1 MKKIKNIVLYPTW
14 NQETGEREQKAHVF
28 YTNGDVDESISFED
42 AVSLCEQLWDELELK
57 RDVDFEALIDKDMVH
72 VTTEQE
78 LVENWD
84 FYAPKNYKKRSI
96 EKALQGKFDSLMGS
110 LEEEKEEVK
119 LAMEEETEVNEE
131 STEETKELSEKE
143 QHENDIF
150 EEIKSTFE
158 DDKPVPSTPEELQ
171 EFSDELNSIEK
182 QKLEEAQQA
191 NTKKERSE
199 EEKVEGSSE
208 ETALVET
215 QKVDSEQL
223 TFEGII
229 DEDHLFETTDEESK
243 KSANNIIQR
252 LTSGFLA
259 LSMIAT
265 AGYATR
271 KMNAEE
277 VDNLKTA
284 FSLIPQVS
292 ASTLDREADNSNYN
306 DYSYY
311 ELLNVTKDQFQKS
324 SMESLGTSLIM
335 YNGVF
340 ADAHKEEGKDIKA
353 ALTVEEMIALQL
365 AYNNF
370 DEDELAEY
378 LNGTILDANKLSID
392 FKNATLQLMGAHV
405 IETRENP
412 VNIVNELL
420 RSEIGKAFYN
430 KYHNMY
436 LDALES
442 SGDDQLNIIEAFYK
456 MVREDFPITSTDRTE
471 GISHA
476 SIYESMEPYKLSVIP
491 MIAAAEMLF
500 QNKSID
506 FTLTD
511 EEAEFFNELG
521 YCNFADAIFRKVETI
536 SLDRVE
542 DKSDPTLEQ
551 FIYALIDFLKERDQ
565 YGIKDEQR
573 DLSKLEAFINR
584 VNNGVS
590 YEGFVYYTGGSVYSV
605 TYQTE
610 SHYQKTEY
618 SSTETRES
626 KPMPAD
632 VKEEIDSE
640 IAEENAVAKAEGEA
654 EAEEVRKQMQA
665 EEDKKAEQILKE
677 IEERAKDLKDRI
689 AKANEKQ
696 KNGEP
701 VNESDFGNHNVQIDP
716 EDKDQNGNLDPS
728 VIDITTDPTGDQTGQ
743 SLPDPNVT
751 GADFDAKEP
760 TNTPSNDDIK
770 ETSNDGGN
778 GSTGEEP
785 KQEQETGKSWA
796 NYINGKYDSQE
807 LHQNDDAS
815 QQPTEEGY
823 DPSKEA
829 SREYY
834 EHWYDQD
841 SGSSYTIEYETDSN
855 ATSVSNVN
863 IADEYVNSLDGIE
876 LDEDGYQY
884 ILSGF

>member
-14 NQETGEREQKAHVF
+14 NQETGVREQKAHVF
-28 YTNGDVDESISFED
+28 YTNGDVDEYISFEE
-42 AVSLCEQLWDELELK
+42 AVSLCEQIWDELDLK
-57 RDVDFEALIDKDMVH
+57 KDVDFDALIDKDIIY

-78 LVENWD
+78 LADNWD
-84 FYAPKNYKKRSI
+84 FYAPESYKKRSI
-96 EKALQGKFDSLMGS
+96 EKTLQDRLDILTWSIEKENNESVK
-110 LEEEKEEVK
+110 LEEE
-119 LAMEEETEVNEE
+119 E
-131 STEETKELSEKE
+131 SIEETKVLSEKE

-158 DDKPVPSTPEELQ
+158 EKKAVPSTPEELQ
-171 EFSDELNSIEK
+171 EFNDELNSIEK

-243 KSANNIIQR
+243 KSSNNIIQR

-271 KMNAEE
+271 KMSAED
-277 VDNLKTA
+277 VDSLRTA

-324 SMESLGTSLIM
+324 SMESLGTSLLM
-335 YNGVF
+335 FNGVF

-365 AYNNF
+365 AYNDY
-370 DEDELAEY
+370 DEEEIAKY
-378 LNGTILDANKLSID
+378 LNGTILDANNLSVD
-392 FKNATLQLMGAHV
+392 FKNATLQLKGAHV

-412 VNIVNELL
+412 VKIADELL
-420 RSEIGKAFYN
+420 KSEIGKAFYN

-442 SGDDQLNIIEAFYK
+442 SGDDQLKIIELFYK
-456 MVREDFPITSTDRTE
+456 MVREDFPITSNDRTE

-476 SIYESMEPYKLSVIP
+476 NIYKSIEPYKLAVIP

-511 EEAEFFNELG
+511 EEVEFFNELG
-521 YCNFADAIFRKVETI
+521 YCNFADSIFRKVEAI

-565 YGIKDEQR
+565 YGIEDEQR
-573 DLSKLEAFINR
+573 DLSKLEAYINR
-584 VNNGVS
+584 VNNGVT
-590 YEGFVYYTGGSVYSV
+590 YEGFMYYTGGSVYSV
-605 TYQTE
+605 TYQTK
-610 SHYQKTEY
+610 SHQQKTEY
-618 SSTETRES
+618 YSTETREQ
-626 KPMPAD
+626 KPMPAN
-632 VKEEIDSE
+632 VKAEIDSE
-640 IAEENAVAKAEGEA
+640 IAEENATAKAEAEA
-654 EAEEVRKQMQA
+654 KAEEVRKQMQA

-677 IEERAKDLKDRI
+677 IAEKAQDLKDRI

-701 VNESDFGNHNVQIDP
+701 VNESDFGEHNVQLDP
-716 EDKDQNGNLDPS
+716 EDKDADGNLSPS
-728 VIDITTDPTGDQTGQ
+728 VIEITTDPTGDQSGQ
-743 SLPDPNVT
+743 ALPDPNIT
-751 GADFDAKEP
+751 GAEFDAKAP
-760 TNTPSNDDIK
+760 TNTPTSSNGD
-770 ETSNDGGN
+770 TTAPASDGGN
-778 GSTGEEP
+778 GSTSEES
-785 KQEQETGKSWA
+785 EQETAKSWA
-796 NYINGKYDSQE
+796 TYKDGVYDSQE
-807 LHQNDDAS
+807 LHQNENTS
-815 QQPTEEGY
+815 QQPAEEGY
-823 DPSKEA
+823 DPAKEE
-829 SREYY
+829 SRKYY
-834 EHWYDQD
+834 ENWYDNE
-841 SGSSYTIEYETDSN
+841 SNSYYAVEEETDSN
-855 ATSVSNVN
+855 ATSVSNLN
-863 IADEYVNSLDGIE
+863 IADDYVESLDGIE

-884 ILSGF
+884 ILTGF